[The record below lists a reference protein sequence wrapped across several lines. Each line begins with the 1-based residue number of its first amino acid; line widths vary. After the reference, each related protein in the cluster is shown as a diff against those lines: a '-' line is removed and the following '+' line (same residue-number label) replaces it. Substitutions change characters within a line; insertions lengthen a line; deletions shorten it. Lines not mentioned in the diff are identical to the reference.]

1 VLPNPD
7 NSCAYD
13 IAKAGPCRMHR
24 NSLYIVRPYMDVS

>member
-13 IAKAGPCRMHR
+13 IDRTVDLGDDC
-24 NSLYIVRPYMDVS
+24 NL